1 MDLTKTYLK
10 RIKSELQE
18 LIGVISVKEI
28 VTNEKLTR
36 NYEIVH
42 QKMLKWT

>member
-1 MDLTKTYLK
+1 MEFTKTYLK
-10 RIKSELQE
+10 RIKTELQE

-42 QKMLKWT
+42 KKMLKWT

>member
-1 MDLTKTYLK
+1 MEFTKTYLK
-10 RIKSELQE
+10 RIKTELQE
-18 LIGVISVKEI
+18 LLGVISVKEI

-36 NYEIVH
+36 NYEVVH

>member
-1 MDLTKTYLK
+1 MEFTKTYLK
-10 RIKSELQE
+10 RIKTELQE

-28 VTNEKLTR
+28 VTNENLTR
-36 NYEIVH
+36 NYELVH